1 MSLSVGFISLGCSK
15 NLVDTQVMAGFLK
28 EGKITLAHSPEEADV
43 ILINT
48 CAFIQDAREE
58 AAEAILQ
65 ACEQKKHGL
74 CRAVIVAGCMV
85 QRYRDKLAEVFP
97 DVDAF
102 LGVDHLESIT
112 EIVNRLDTGTLQ
124 KRVIATSRKPHKLY
138 NPAYPTLIFS
148 GGPFGYLKIA
158 EGCDHRCAFCAIPG
172 IRGSYRSRRREDL
185 LQEATSLLN
194 AGVKELNLIAQDVMR
209 YGTDLSADRKP
220 QLVAFL
226 REIDNLD
233 GDFWFRLLYGY
244 PSAVTE
250 DLLELLATSRHACR
264 YLDVPIQHA
273 SPKILRAMGRAD
285 AIEGT
290 LTLTE
295 RLRQAVPG
303 ITLRTT
309 CLVGF
314 PGETD
319 DDFEELLDFIRAAK
333 FDHLGVF
340 PYSPEE
346 GTRAFDLPD
355 LPPQEVAEERAER
368 LLATQRRI
376 VRERA
381 KKELVGRKDT
391 ALLIRKDSKGWIARL
406 PRQAPEVDG
415 VTYVTGIPPK
425 AAPGTFCPVR
435 ITQYRGY
442 DLYAEKLRSGKT
454 GKRESSND

>member
-43 ILINT
+43 ILVNT
-48 CAFIQDAREE
+48 CAFIQDARDE
-58 AAEAILQ
+58 AAEVILQ
-65 ACEQKKHGL
+65 ACEQKKRGL
-74 CRAVIVAGCMV
+74 CRAVIVTGCMV

-97 DVDAF
+97 NVDAF
-102 LGVDHLESIT
+102 LGVDNLEAIT
-112 EIVNRLDTGTLQ
+112 DIVKRLETGTLQ
-124 KRVIATSRKPHKLY
+124 KRMVATSRKPHKLY
-138 NPAYPTLIFS
+138 NPAFPTLIFS

-172 IRGSYRSRRREDL
+172 IRGAYRSRRREDL
-185 LQEATSLLN
+185 IKEATSMLD

-209 YGTDLSADRKP
+209 YGTDLSADHKP
-220 QLVAFL
+220 QLVALL
-226 REIDNLD
+226 REIDGLD

-244 PSAVTE
+244 PSAVTDE
-250 DLLELLATSRHACR
+250 LLELLATSRHACR
-264 YLDVPIQHA
+264 YLDVPIQHI

-295 RLRQAVPG
+295 RLRKAVPG

-319 DDFEELLDFIRAAK
+319 RDFEELLEFICAAK

-340 PYSPEE
+340 PYSPED

-355 LPPQEVAEERAER
+355 LPPLEVADERAQR
-368 LLATQRRI
+368 LLAAQRRI

-381 KKELVGRKDT
+381 KNELVGIKGT
-391 ALLIRKDSKGWIARL
+391 ALLIRKQQNGWIARL
-406 PRQAPEVDG
+406 PRQAPDVDG
-415 VTYVTGIPPK
+415 VTYVTGVPEK
-425 AAPGTFCPVR
+425 AIPGTFCKVR
-435 ITQYRGY
+435 ITRYRGY
-442 DLYAEKLRSGKT
+442 DLYAERVS
-454 GKRESSND
+454 R